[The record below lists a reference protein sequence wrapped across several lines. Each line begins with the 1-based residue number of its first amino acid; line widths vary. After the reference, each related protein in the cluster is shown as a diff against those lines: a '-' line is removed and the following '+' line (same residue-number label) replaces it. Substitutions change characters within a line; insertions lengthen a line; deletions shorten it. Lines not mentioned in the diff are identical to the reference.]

1 MAEEMMDLPALAEK
15 SRRARGS
22 LDEKRGGKA
31 RRGRRDRLAERSA
44 IT

>member
-1 MAEEMMDLPALAEK
+1 MAEEMMDLPARAEK
-15 SRRARGS
+15 SRSAHGS

-31 RRGRRDRLAERSA
+31 RRGHSDRLAERSA